1 LAQQAKVMRPQ
12 LHVIYLSGYSPE
24 GEKHTGPVYGPIL
37 QKPLR
42 MRDLVDEVT
51 RQLA

>member
-1 LAQQAKVMRPQ
+1 
-12 LHVIYLSGYSPE
+12 VIYLSGYAPE

-42 MRDLVDEVT
+42 MRELVDEVT